1 MSEDP
6 ASKEFP
12 PEATKGLS
20 NRAIVAIII
29 GACVLVFIVANWSST
44 RISFVFFHAE
54 APLWVALALAA
65 AGGFLA
71 GFLIGRKRYR
81 R

>member
-1 MSEDP
+1 MADERTQGDSTERP
-6 ASKEFP
+6 RP
-12 PEATKGLS
+12 LS
-20 NRAIVAIII
+20 NRAIVGLAVA
-29 GACVLVFIVANWSST
+29 GCVLVFIVANWNST

-65 AGGFLA
+65 GGGFLA